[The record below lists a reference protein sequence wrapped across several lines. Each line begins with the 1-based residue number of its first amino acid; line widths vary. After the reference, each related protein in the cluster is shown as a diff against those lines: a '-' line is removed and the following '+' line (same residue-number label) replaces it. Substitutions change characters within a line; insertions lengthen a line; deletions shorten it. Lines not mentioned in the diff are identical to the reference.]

1 MGKLFEKGNAE
12 YKKIV
17 GKPKAKTVVKKA
29 LGLDNIE
36 QLKIDCLKVWQDA
49 IRSKSIKRREFAAKE
64 ISKYLFAQ
72 KKQIDGN
79 VNVSAKQQIDFSKFN
94 DDELKLLIEKTDE

>member
-1 MGKLFEKGNAE
+1 MGKLFEKGNVE

-36 QLKIDCLKVWQDA
+36 QLKNDCLQVWSDA
-49 IRSKSIKRREFAAKE
+49 IKSKSIKRREFAAKE
-64 ISKYLFAQ
+64 ISKYLFPQ

-79 VNVSAKQQIDFSKFN
+79 MSLEAKQQIDFSKFT
-94 DDELKLLIEKTDE
+94 DDDLKKLIGKIEE